1 VTERAWITVLTARVR
16 RAVSL
21 ASGRRWSSLAP
32 GFLLC
37 NAVIAVP
44 EGLSRDAFDSGGA
57 SSLDIDAHDGR
68 VTVTAEEAPWKHL
81 LDELTEQTGI
91 RFHDASAPR
100 APVTVS
106 CMDMTVAQLLTCL
119 WGGARMARYPAVP
132 LGSAVSAWPAE
143 VWLLGRPGALQP
155 EDRIV
160 TVHHSDPPLPTA
172 HAEAAQ
178 HKRQHLAAIL
188 VEAKSTDADARLQA
202 LTTLAGS
209 NDRTDPAAQ
218 AAFRAALSDD
228 VADVRAQGVWALS
241 KEGGPKAIEVLRD
254 ALRDRDATVRLMA
267 VDSTKVDRERGML
280 LEQALADSDETVRT
294 AAAVKIR
301 EIEHQSKEER
311 RRLADARQH

>member
-1 VTERAWITVLTARVR
+1 MTERAWITFLTARVR

-32 GFLLC
+32 GLLLC
-37 NAVIAVP
+37 NTVIAVP
-44 EGLSRDAFDSGGA
+44 EGLSRDAFDSGSA
-57 SSLDIDAHDGR
+57 YSLDVDAHDGR
-68 VTVTAEEAPWKHL
+68 LSLSAEEVPWNQL
-81 LDELTEQTGI
+81 LDDLTKRTGI
-91 RFHDASAPR
+91 RFHDASASR

-106 CMDMTVAQLLTCL
+106 CMDMTLAQLLTCL

-143 VWLLGRPGALQP
+143 VWLLGRPGALP
-155 EDRIV
+155 LEDRP
-160 TVHHSDPPLPTA
+160 TVRHSDPPLPMA

-218 AAFRAALSDD
+218 AAFRAALSDN

-254 ALRDRDATVRLMA
+254 ALQDRDATVRLMA
-267 VDSTKVDRERGML
+267 VDSTKADREGGML

-301 EIEHQSKEER
+301 QIEHQSNEER